1 MFCFFWPPKK
11 NISGESGDPWE
22 HLLGRKDFLFN
33 GPFGDFAAAPTQ
45 TFGNEPMVDP
55 DQKTYGQ
62 RVSNGLKGL
71 VFFFKPERPF
81 EMELFKHFN
90 GLPLPSYLSGCRSCD
105 VVIIL
110 GSPMLFCILGLLKD
124 GAVHEFWGIFL
135 VLVWK
140 KSSLKTNRGLRCME
154 KHEIICLNSL
164 KMLYPPPT
172 TTKIFPNV
180 FPQNGMP
187 LFFFLVGNL
196 RFA

>member
-1 MFCFFWPPKK
+1 MD
-11 NISGESGDPWE
+11 S
-22 HLLGRKDFLFN
+22 
-33 GPFGDFAAAPTQ
+33 
-45 TFGNEPMVDP
+45 
-55 DQKTYGQ
+55 
-62 RVSNGLKGL
+62 KGSF
-71 VFFFKPERPF
+71 FFFKPERPF

-187 LFFFLVGNL
+187 LFSFWWETLDLLKVVGKNNSEMVV
-196 RFA
+196 